1 MLAFGSL
8 FYSTKSIVLLL
19 KILGGIEID
28 YIYTQ
33 PTDLLCSSTYTLK
46 LYIPS
51 TTNTEKQFSRQG
63 LQAEQIGNRLIFK

>member
-33 PTDLLCSSTYTLK
+33 PTDFAVLIHVHTKVIYPKYVC
-46 LYIPS
+46 
-51 TTNTEKQFSRQG
+51 TTNTEKEFSIQSHQG
-63 LQAEQIGNRLIFK
+63 R